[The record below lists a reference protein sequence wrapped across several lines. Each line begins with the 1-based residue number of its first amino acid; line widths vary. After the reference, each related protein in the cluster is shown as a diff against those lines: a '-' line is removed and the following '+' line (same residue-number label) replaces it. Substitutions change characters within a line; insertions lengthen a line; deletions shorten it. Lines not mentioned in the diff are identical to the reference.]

1 MSKTYTIR
9 ELAEE
14 VGVTKT
20 AVRKLFSDSFRK
32 QFLVGSGNP
41 IQVSEDGANVI
52 RKHFDRSTKVKD
64 SGKFSESSQKDS
76 GNKDELVSVLKEQL
90 ANRNNELA
98 EMRELL
104 NRNQELLLN
113 TQNENRKLLAL
124 QMPETKPET
133 VVSDNDKAVINKGVE
148 QEHEAETKP
157 ETEKKHWWQRL

>member
-41 IQVSEDGANVI
+41 IQVSEEGANVI

-64 SGKFSESSQKDS
+64 SGKFSENSQKDS
-76 GNKDELVSVLKEQL
+76 GNNDELVSVLKEQL
-90 ANRNNELA
+90 ANRNSELA

-133 VVSDNDKAVINKGVE
+133 IVSDTSESAANKGSQQK
-148 QEHEAETKP
+148 QEPETKP
-157 ETEKKHWWQRL
+157 ETKKKHWWQLG